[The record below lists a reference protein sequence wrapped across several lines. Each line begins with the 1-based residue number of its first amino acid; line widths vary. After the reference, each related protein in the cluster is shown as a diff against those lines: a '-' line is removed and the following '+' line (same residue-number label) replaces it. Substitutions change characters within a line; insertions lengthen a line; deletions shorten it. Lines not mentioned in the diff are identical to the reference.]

1 MSFRRIVVALRG
13 RHGAKVLFVLR
24 ALGVGDFLTAVPAL
38 RALGRAFP
46 DFRRVLA
53 TPAYL
58 RPLVELSRTVDVL
71 VPAGPLEP
79 VPLGS
84 SPAVGVNLHGRG
96 PQSHAILL
104 ATRPHR
110 LLTFAHPDVAASW
123 GHPRWRPDEHEVHR
137 WCRLLGDEGV
147 PADPSLVDLPSP
159 LVAVEPTARGATIVH
174 PGAADAARRW
184 PVERF
189 AAVARAERDA
199 GRTVLVTGGP
209 DEIALGNELAAR
221 AGLPRA
227 AVVAGRT
234 DLGRLAALIAAAGRV
249 VCGDTGIAHLAT
261 AFRTP
266 SVVLFGPV
274 SPAHWGPPPSRPWH
288 RALWAG
294 RTGDPHGQEPD
305 RGLLEIGV
313 GDVLHA
319 LADLPAPPLPPAQ
332 LGHFPA
338 IYKAK

>member
-1 MSFRRIVVALRG
+1 MALRY
-13 RHGAKVLFVLR
+13 RHDAPVLFVLR

-38 RALGRAFP
+38 RALARAFP
-46 DFRRVLA
+46 EFRRVLA

-58 RPLVELSRTVDVL
+58 RPLVELTEAVDAV

-79 VPLGS
+79 VPLTR
-84 SPAVGVNLHGRG
+84 PPTVGVNLHGRG

-110 LLTFAHPDVAASW
+110 QLAFAHPEVPASW
-123 GHPRWRPDEHEVHR
+123 GHPHWHADEHEVHR
-137 WCRLLGDEGV
+137 WCRLLRDEGV
-147 PADPSLVDLPSP
+147 PADPMLVDLPAPSVEVSP
-159 LVAVEPTARGATIVH
+159 YARGATIVH

-184 PVERF
+184 PVPRF
-189 AAVARAERDA
+189 AAVARAEAAA
-199 GRTVLVTGGP
+199 GRQVLVTRGP
-209 DEIALGNELAAR
+209 QEIHFAKGLAAR
-221 AGLPRA
+221 AGLPCSSM
-227 AVVAGRT
+227 VAGRT
-234 DLGRLAALIAAAGRV
+234 DLAHLAALVAVAGRV

-294 RTGDPHGQEPD
+294 RTGAPHAREPD
-305 RGLLEIGV
+305 AGLLEIAV
-313 GDVLHA
+313 DDVLHA
-319 LADLPAPPLPPAQ
+319 LATLPDVPPPTAP
-332 LGHFPA
+332 LGRQVHS
-338 IYKAK
+338 